1 MRALTVQE
9 LELVAG
15 GLGTTTSGGSTITVT
30 GHPTSTWWPTFTYT
44 TTGGGGGGGG
54 GGEGGPDPHQITE
67 TANETPC
74 VHTVPQGVD
83 IHDLNNEM
91 KYLADLCAQNSA
103 ADGNEWGG
111 FVYRMP
117 DGQLYETDPWT
128 AGHPDDVN
136 GAHVS
141 IPTGAVIV
149 GYVHTHPEDPAM
161 DERMLS
167 SEDRSFINTLISNY
181 GADPNLVAYINT
193 KDETGVAKTYA
204 YDSSHRSATSPGCSL

>member
-1 MRALTVQE
+1 VLRPVYGADSALWMRRWRWFFLAT
-9 LELVAG
+9 AG
-15 GLGTTTSGGSTITVT
+15 LF
-30 GHPTSTWWPTFTYT
+30 GH
-44 TTGGGGGGGG
+44 
-54 GGEGGPDPHQITE
+54 
-67 TANETPC
+67 
-74 VHTVPQGVD
+74 
-83 IHDLNNEM
+83 
-91 KYLADLCAQNSA
+91 